1 MSSQLIVIALVITLA
16 CLFLKVPVFISII
29 AGAGVYFFA
38 EPAVSTHLIVQ
49 RTLSGM
55 QSVPLLA
62 VPFFVYSGVLMN
74 YAGVTQR
81 IMDFCNVLTADMWG
95 GLAQV
100 NILLSTLMGG
110 LSGSSLADAAM
121 EAKMLVPEMEKRG
134 YTKGYAAA
142 ITAASS
148 CITPI
153 IPPGI
158 CLIIYATAASVSIGD
173 MFLAGYIPGIL
184 IAISLMITNYIV
196 SKKRGFIASRSH
208 RPTWKEIWPQLKKSV
223 WALILP
229 FGIIMG
235 LRMGIF
241 TPTECGAVTIVYSII
256 IGKFVYKELKREHIK
271 HIIVDSVSSTA
282 NVLLILSAAGLFS
295 QYMVWEQI
303 PQNMA
308 SALLNLTSNK
318 YVFIMLVLLFLFIL
332 GMFLDAAAALIILPP
347 LLVPAAIALGISP
360 IHLGI
365 VMCLMDTIGGIT
377 PPFGVMLFTCM
388 SVTKVK
394 LVDYI
399 KEGWPLI
406 VTVFLICILVA
417 LVPGI
422 STFLL

>member
-1 MSSQLIVIALVITLA
+1 MNLWPILLVFVLFFLNIPVAFSMIISALVYFVFM
-16 CLFLKVPVFISII
+16 CEGVPMDVMTQSLL
-29 AGAGVYFFA
+29 
-38 EPAVSTHLIVQ
+38 STSESF
-49 RTLSGM
+49 TM
-55 QSVPLLA
+55 LA
-62 VPFFVYSGVLMN
+62 VPFFIT
-74 YAGVTQR
+74 AGC
-81 IMDFCNVLTADMWG
+81 IMGYGGISSSLMDFCEVLTGHFTG
-95 GLAQV
+95 GLGHTNV
-100 NILLSTLMGG
+100 LLSTFMGG
-110 LSGSSLADAAM
+110 ISGSSCADCAF
-121 EAKMLVPEMEKRG
+121 ESKMLVPEMEKRG

-173 MFLAGYIPGIL
+173 MFLAGYIQGIL

-241 TPTECGAVTIVYSII
+241 TPTECGAVTIVYSIV